1 MSAHP
6 AAITEMKSVNATK
19 VTMRHITRLHRRAIL
34 IAIVSSIWQKD
45 TRISMHYWDWC
56 KKINWV
62 CKTELIESR
71 SVASSK
77 DNQSCSP
84 GLNVCLEA

>member
-56 KKINWV
+56 KKINR
-62 CKTELIESR
+62 LIESR

-77 DNQSCSP
+77 YNQSCSP
-84 GLNVCLEA
+84 GLNVCLET

>member
-1 MSAHP
+1 MALRDSSRDFANREQGDEMSAHP

-45 TRISMHYWDWC
+45 TRISMHY
-56 KKINWV
+56 
-62 CKTELIESR
+62 
-71 SVASSK
+71 
-77 DNQSCSP
+77 
-84 GLNVCLEA
+84 